1 MRSILK
7 MAALKM
13 AAASLALLGVAT
25 AAAAQDG
32 PIRWKMQ
39 SAFPLSLP
47 VTGPLSKLVVE
58 RLDTMSD
65 GQISIRLFEPGA
77 LVPALQ
83 TFDSVGA
90 GAIETGWASAGFW
103 TGKIPAATFFNGV
116 PFGPDI
122 PEYLGWM
129 KHGGGQQIYE
139 ELYGRH
145 NVRGLICT
153 AMPPESAGWYRKE
166 INKPEDFRG
175 LKMRY
180 LGLGARVL
188 EKLGVSTQL
197 ISVGDVYPALELG
210 TIDAAEIS
218 NPAIDLKIGLHQVAK
233 FNYFP
238 GWHQQTTLLEMLVNL
253 DKWNGLSKGR
263 QMMFET
269 VCEAG
274 IAFSMAEGGAIQP
287 PAMAELEAKGV
298 QMRQFS
304 PEIMDALRKAWA
316 EVAEEESAA
325 DPEFKRVWDSLSTFR
340 ETYAQWRKLGYM

>member
-103 TGKIPAATFFNGV
+103 TGKIPAAVV
-116 PFGPDI
+116 P
-122 PEYLGWM
+122 YRAS
-129 KHGGGQQIYE
+129 KVAA
-139 ELYGRH
+139 R
-145 NVRGLICT
+145 
-153 AMPPESAGWYRKE
+153 AG
-166 INKPEDFRG
+166 
-175 LKMRY
+175 
-180 LGLGARVL
+180 
-188 EKLGVSTQL
+188 
-197 ISVGDVYPALELG
+197 
-210 TIDAAEIS
+210 
-218 NPAIDLKIGLHQVAK
+218 
-233 FNYFP
+233 
-238 GWHQQTTLLEMLVNL
+238 
-253 DKWNGLSKGR
+253 
-263 QMMFET
+263 
-269 VCEAG
+269 EA
-274 IAFSMAEGGAIQP
+274 P
-287 PAMAELEAKGV
+287 PA
-298 QMRQFS
+298 
-304 PEIMDALRKAWA
+304 
-316 EVAEEESAA
+316 AA
-325 DPEFKRVWDSLSTFR
+325 ASRAHTAPSR
-340 ETYAQWRKLGYM
+340 G